1 MLLINTV
8 TIMKQIKKELT
19 PLTTTYE
26 SFFGLHPLSQVL
38 DQTNPLTQ
46 IVHGKK
52 LSYESAFLS
61 ILTC

>member
-38 DQTNPLTQ
+38 DRT
-46 IVHGKK
+46 K
-52 LSYESAFLS
+52 L
-61 ILTC
+61 